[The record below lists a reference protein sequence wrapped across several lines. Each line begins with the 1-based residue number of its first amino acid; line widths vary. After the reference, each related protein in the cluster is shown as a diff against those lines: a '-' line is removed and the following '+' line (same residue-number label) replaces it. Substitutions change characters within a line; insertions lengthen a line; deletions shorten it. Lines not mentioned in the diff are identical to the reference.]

1 MPTKTYREIGDDVLR
16 EFTAAVLTIMS
27 IYGVRLLVA
36 HTIGSERLWGIVP
49 LKYCVDTVDFVVLC
63 KFLWNMLKTFN
74 E

>member
-1 MPTKTYREIGDDVLR
+1 M
-16 EFTAAVLTIMS
+16 LTIMS